1 MVHIQDIF
9 KYMDIEGKI
18 DYSKLNH
25 KQKKALRNIIECK
38 TEVMGFNTDTCEC
51 CGHTE
56 IHYNSCKNPNCP
68 ECGSVDKEIWI
79 HKQERFTLNVN
90 YFHVVFTIPNELN
103 VLCLIDPKFMY
114 KVLFDISAE
123 TIKELSKDKTYLGAK
138 IARHMVTAP
147 TTKRPRLPN
156 TTRTACART
165 CRCGVAACCSPEQT
179 PYHCQTT
186 PTATMRTGCC
196 QPRR

>member
-1 MVHIQDIF
+1 MVHTQDIF
-9 KYMDIEGKI
+9 KSMDIEGKI

-68 ECGSVDKEIWI
+68 EYGAVDKEIWI
-79 HKQERFTLNVN
+79 HKQEHFTLNVN

-103 VLCLIDPKFMY
+103 TLCLITQNSCTRLCL
-114 KVLFDISAE
+114 LFLQ
-123 TIKELSKDKTYLGAK
+123 KPSKNCQKTK
-138 IARHMVTAP
+138 SI
-147 TTKRPRLPN
+147 
-156 TTRTACART
+156 
-165 CRCGVAACCSPEQT
+165 
-179 PYHCQTT
+179 
-186 PTATMRTGCC
+186 
-196 QPRR
+196 

>member
-38 TEVMGFNTDTCEC
+38 TEIMGFNTDICEC

-68 ECGSVDKEIWI
+68 EAVLLRAADGR
-79 HKQERFTLNVN
+79 RFAGGT
-90 YFHVVFTIPNELN
+90 
-103 VLCLIDPKFMY
+103 
-114 KVLFDISAE
+114 SASE
-123 TIKELSKDKTYLGAK
+123 S
-138 IARHMVTAP
+138 TA
-147 TTKRPRLPN
+147 
-156 TTRTACART
+156 
-165 CRCGVAACCSPEQT
+165 
-179 PYHCQTT
+179 
-186 PTATMRTGCC
+186 
-196 QPRR
+196 

>member
-9 KYMDIEGKI
+9 KSMDIEGKI

-38 TEVMGFNTDTCEC
+38 TEAMGFNTDVCEC

-79 HKQERFTLNVN
+79 HKQVRFTLNVN

-138 IARHMVTAP
+138 IGFTSVLHTWGQNLSLHPHIHMIVP
-147 TTKRPRLPN
+147 GGGIDSNGKWKNSKKKFFLPVKVEYLN
-156 TTRTACART
+156 YLKEN
-165 CRCGVAACCSPEQT
+165 S
-179 PYHCQTT
+179 
-186 PTATMRTGCC
+186 
-196 QPRR
+196 

>member
-1 MVHIQDIF
+1 MVHIQNIF
-9 KYMDIEGKI
+9 KSMDIEGKI
-18 DYSKLNH
+18 DYSELNH

-68 ECGSVDKEIWI
+68 ECGAVDKEIWI

-103 VLCLIDPKFMY
+103 ILCLMDPKFMY
-114 KVLFDISAE
+114 KALFE
-123 TIKELSKDKTYLGAK
+123 
-138 IARHMVTAP
+138 
-147 TTKRPRLPN
+147 
-156 TTRTACART
+156 
-165 CRCGVAACCSPEQT
+165 
-179 PYHCQTT
+179 
-186 PTATMRTGCC
+186 
-196 QPRR
+196 

>member
-68 ECGSVDKEIWI
+68 ECGAVDKEIWI
-79 HKQERFTLNVN
+79 HKQERFTLNAN

-103 VLCLIDPKFMY
+103 ILCLMDPKFMY
-114 KVLFDISAE
+114 KALFDVSAE
-123 TIKELSKDKTYLGAK
+123 TIKELSKDKKYLGAK
-138 IARHMVTAP
+138 IGFTSVLHTWGQNLSLHPHIHMIVP
-147 TTKRPRLPN
+147 GGGIDSNGKWKNSKKKIL
-156 TTRTACART
+156 
-165 CRCGVAACCSPEQT
+165 SSSKSSI
-179 PYHCQTT
+179 
-186 PTATMRTGCC
+186 
-196 QPRR
+196 